1 MITNTQI
8 NTFEQEGAVTID
20 TPLTDDQLTQTAQ
33 LMDTLLPLGPPRPGE
48 KKPRYRVGENSLLQ
62 PSFVSIIANPFF
74 EEVMKKLLY
83 TDNVVITNTAIRK
96 THPQPNAK
104 FEIGEHT
111 DITYGLADMA
121 SKPRRMDLGLFIW
134 IKDVGPKTAPLM
146 YRPKSHLQIAQWM
159 DDRPTYLTKST
170 DINNY
175 VNMQDT
181 HSRPAGHAKHPDD
194 WPDLEFED
202 PIPVVGHAGQ
212 VSVVNQAAI
221 HGASTNVD
229 TKPRYSFFIGF
240 RPRDVVM
247 GEAKSRF
254 NGRRSYL
261 PKLRE
266 VLPPDRHHL
275 IPDDVQ

>member
-1 MITNTQI
+1 
-8 NTFEQEGAVTID
+8 
-20 TPLTDDQLTQTAQ
+20 
-33 LMDTLLPLGPPRPGE
+33 
-48 KKPRYRVGENSLLQ
+48 
-62 PSFVSIIANPFF
+62 
-74 EEVMKKLLY
+74 MKKLLY

-221 HGASTNVD
+221 HPDFAATKAHRLTLLLASRGSTCQINAW
-229 TKPRYSFFIGF
+229 TRIWAHKHG
-240 RPRDVVM
+240 
-247 GEAKSRF
+247 GEI
-254 NGRRSYL
+254 
-261 PKLRE
+261 
-266 VLPPDRHHL
+266 VW
-275 IPDDVQ
+275 